1 VASYSKM
8 PAGAD
13 GSEAADRRV
22 FVDVPVLCGHRG
34 SGSGVVAGQRE
45 NTLGSYR
52 AAVAAGLRW
61 VEVDV
66 RLTADAVLVARH
78 DPVVDDGR
86 FIADLT
92 AAETDEVGV
101 MRVADLL
108 EELPPE
114 VAVDVDVK
122 TSLED
127 ALRSRAATTAAVVAE
142 LAVAERRRR
151 RLLVTS
157 FDPAALLIVRE
168 LAPAL
173 PTGLLTWTRFPLR
186 KAIPA
191 AVHLGADV
199 VVSHVESFAL
209 DETAVPRLEREAAR
223 SVAVAHAAG
232 LQVGAWCPRRAQAEQ
247 LVAAGVDCL
256 VVDGIGAGQ
265 KAIRPPVR

>member
-1 VASYSKM
+1 M

-61 VEVDV
+61 VEVDARV
-66 RLTADAVLVARH
+66 TKDGVLVARH
-78 DPVVDDGR
+78 DPVVDDGS
-86 FIADLT
+86 FVADLT
-92 AAETDEVGV
+92 AGETDELGL
-101 MRVADLL
+101 MRVAHLL
-108 EELPPE
+108 EELPPD
-114 VAVDVDVK
+114 VAVDIEVK

-127 ALRSRAATTAAVVAE
+127 ALRARPATTAALVAR
-142 LAVAERRRR
+142 LADAERTNRRV
-151 RLLVTS
+151 LVTS
-157 FDPAALLIVRE
+157 FDPAALLIARE
-168 LAPAL
+168 LAPDV

-191 AVHLGADV
+191 AAHLGADV
-199 VVSHVESFAL
+199 VVAHVESFAL
-209 DETAVPRLEREAAR
+209 KGTAGPRLEREPAR
-223 SVAVAHAAG
+223 TVAVAHAAG
-232 LQVGAWCPRRAQAEQ
+232 LQVGAWCPRGADARQ

-256 VVDGIGAGQ
+256 IVDGAGAGLE
-265 KAIRPPVR
+265 AVRPPVR

>member
-1 VASYSKM
+1 M
-8 PAGAD
+8 PARAD
-13 GSEAADRRV
+13 GAGAAERPV

-34 SGSGVVAGQRE
+34 SGSGVIAGERE

-61 VEVDV
+61 VEVDA
-66 RLTADAVLVARH
+66 RLTADSVLVARH

-92 AAETDEVGV
+92 AAETDELGL

-108 EELPPE
+108 QELPSA
-114 VAVDVDVK
+114 VAVDIDVK

-127 ALRSRAATTAAVVAE
+127 TLRERTATTAALVAD
-142 LAVAERRRR
+142 LARAERARRTV
-151 RLLVTS
+151 LVTS
-157 FDPAALLIVRE
+157 FDPAALVIMRE
-168 LAPAL
+168 YAPAV

-191 AVHLGADV
+191 AAHLGVDV
-199 VVSHVESFAL
+199 VIAQVESF
-209 DETAVPRLEREAAR
+209 RLEDSSTTVAHVERDAAH

-232 LQVGAWCPRRAQAEQ
+232 LQVGAWCPDHMQAEQ

-256 VVDGIGAGQ
+256 VVDWAVAQ
-265 KAIRPPVR
+265 KAAKPPVR